1 MEKRVVEKCSRKV
14 LYEGCRDV
22 LEKSFAEKY
31 CREVE
36 KCCRGVVGKSV
47 GEESCREL
55 LEKRVAERSVA
66 EKCSREAAEKS
77 VREES
82 CR

>member
-1 MEKRVVEKCSRKV
+1 MENCWR
-14 LYEGCRDV
+14 
-22 LEKSFAEKY
+22 
-31 CREVE
+31 
-36 KCCRGVVGKSV
+36 
-47 GEESCREL
+47 
-55 LEKRVAERSVA
+55 RVAERSVA